1 MYTFSMKWRIN
12 DVPITCYLMTHAYF
26 IFYHSLTNLVLRRLR
41 RSLAASSRFASFSIS
56 ALTILALAYV
66 TAFMETFTISN
77 FPYYSFE
84 NRHFAYT
91 IGSAFYAIY
100 YVVSFPMFLRIDEQ
114 LGSSSSSSSR
124 FRCPPPHAARAPS
137 HSGQQMATFPRR
149 HRRARL
155 SHARHHHARRV
166 AAAGDGSPR
175 FAVGCCTLQR
185 RAVAVVSRFFPLVPD
200 IGFIGRVH

>member
-1 MYTFSMKWRIN
+1 MYTFSLNWRIN

-41 RSLAASSRFASFSIS
+41 RALAASSRFASFSIS

-100 YVVSFPMFLRIDEQ
+100 FVVSFPMFLRIDEEG
-114 LGSSSSSSSR
+114 GSSRS
-124 FRCPPPHAARAPS
+124 RCPPPHAARAPS
-137 HSGQQMATFPRR
+137 HSGSKWP
-149 HRRARL
+149 L
-155 SHARHHHARRV
+155 SRV
-166 AAAGDGSPR
+166 AIDALASAMLVTIMLDTWRLVATGAPGLPWVAAGYSS
-175 FAVGCCTLQR
+175 AL
-185 RAVAVVSRFFPLVPD
+185 
-200 IGFIGRVH
+200 

>member
-1 MYTFSMKWRIN
+1 MKWRIN

-41 RSLAASSRFASFSIS
+41 RSLVATSRVASYSIL
-56 ALTILALAYV
+56 AFTILTLAYV

-100 YVVSFPMFLRIDEQ
+100 FVVSFPMFLRIDEQ
-114 LGSSSSSSSR
+114 PGRSR
-124 FRCPPPHAARAPS
+124 FGCSPPHPS
-137 HSGQQMATFPRR
+137 WNH
-149 HRRARL
+149 
-155 SHARHHHARRV
+155 
-166 AAAGDGSPR
+166 
-175 FAVGCCTLQR
+175 
-185 RAVAVVSRFFPLVPD
+185 
-200 IGFIGRVH
+200 